1 MPTTHTTRRHGEAAC
16 DASDLATYRR
26 AEDAMKR
33 RVFSG
38 CPETRVAAGDTGR
51 ERQPHRVEPFVAPPQ
66 KPPGARPR
74 RVDLLYPLTVSH
86 RALTACGLGRKA
98 FGDRRRAVWA
108 IAAGCSDEEV
118 ISS

>member
-1 MPTTHTTRRHGEAAC
+1 
-16 DASDLATYRR
+16 
-26 AEDAMKR
+26 MKR

-51 ERQPHRVEPFVAPPQ
+51 ERQPHRVEPFVARPNRSGPV
-66 KPPGARPR
+66 ARSC
-74 RVDLLYPLTVSH
+74 RVDLLCPLTVSY